1 MTDVCLLIRFLRCA
15 SRDVGTPL
23 LSRLHYGNVQLW
35 SLSWVLF
42 LRFVVLV
49 LFLIVQKMVLFAS
62 LEVEQ
67 NSVEA
72 GFAITEFHMHIQQE
86 QINIYR
92 C

>member
-1 MTDVCLLIRFLRCA
+1 MVMSNYGLSLGIVFEVCGI
-15 SRDVGTPL
+15 G
-23 LSRLHYGNVQLW
+23 
-35 SLSWVLF
+35 
-42 LRFVVLV
+42 LV
-49 LFLIVQKMVLFAS
+49 LNLAKMVLFAS
-62 LEVEQ
+62 MEVEQ